1 MLINLKIPLP
11 QFSPFSSF
19 GYHNNNFTIA
29 WNNGTT
35 NNININGAA
44 GTTPDFLWGNLTT
57 IPYASYWLNG
67 TFESNNPTTS
77 IAFGQTGDTDGSGIF
92 RLINNAVFAHV
103 DGNSNYQ
110 ILSFAQYNG
119 LIDYYVL
126 FNPYNGTTVS
136 HVNVGGTFYNGSYKP
151 FPASLVAQQ
160 YEIFGGVSNEYTQFS
175 IPTIT
180 EKTYPVYF
188 NNSLWSSGQSWSV
201 SINGFNYQ
209 STTNQIEVNL
219 TTGSYNYT
227 SLIANTVF
235 SASSNVNVT
244 GNTSAY
250 YVNVPFNKAEAF
262 KLTVNVNGFS
272 GLFNF
277 YLSGY
282 KYTIS
287 SGQSIYPI
295 TNGSYSYTADFGPS
309 YKQDSGTVIIS
320 GNTTLT
326 LTATIQTYH
335 YKFTSN
341 YAGFHINIAGY
352 GNTSESGTVLY
363 LNISNYNTTFT
374 AYYQPFFSVS
384 YSPSQNIGDT
394 LYQNFTVTFTAIA
407 HYTYYIYET
416 GLVLGSPF
424 STTNTWSINYNGTV
438 YSSSVN
444 YIEITT
450 TSTSITFLVYGV
462 DGYSVNHRIITV
474 AETGNN
480 TIYSD
485 LNFTQDANTTPYSIG
500 LLWSYFPYIFTT
512 ILVAAI
518 FIPIGLVVR
527 RARRKDR

>member
-1 MLINLKIPLP
+1 VWASGLSWALTV
-11 QFSPFSSF
+11 
-19 GYHNNNFTIA
+19 NNQTY
-29 WNNGTT
+29 
-35 NNININGAA
+35 NINTNETTLRFTTGNYSYSAIMPTAAGVDTSSGYVVVSGNTSSYTVNMKFTTGPKYYVTVNVPGFTNSFTLSLNGFPYTTASGQLITVTNGSFTYIANFGASYQEQRGSFTINGA
-44 GTTPDFLWGNLTT
+44 
-57 IPYASYWLNG
+57 
-67 TFESNNPTTS
+67 
-77 IAFGQTGDTDGSGIF
+77 
-92 RLINNAVFAHV
+92 
-103 DGNSNYQ
+103 
-110 ILSFAQYNG
+110 
-119 LIDYYVL
+119 
-126 FNPYNGTTVS
+126 
-136 HVNVGGTFYNGSYKP
+136 
-151 FPASLVAQQ
+151 
-160 YEIFGGVSNEYTQFS
+160 
-175 IPTIT
+175 
-180 EKTYPVYF
+180 
-188 NNSLWSSGQSWSV
+188 
-201 SINGFNYQ
+201 
-209 STTNQIEVNL
+209 
-219 TTGSYNYT
+219 NYT
-227 SLIANTVF
+227 LNLNAPV
-235 SASSNVNVT
+235 
-244 GNTSAY
+244 
-250 YVNVPFNKAEAF
+250 
-262 KLTVNVNGFS
+262 
-272 GLFNF
+272 
-277 YLSGY
+277 
-282 KYTIS
+282 
-287 SGQSIYPI
+287 
-295 TNGSYSYTADFGPS
+295 
-309 YKQDSGTVIIS
+309 
-320 GNTTLT
+320 
-326 LTATIQTYH
+326 IQTFH

-394 LYQNFTVTFTAIA
+394 LYQNFTVTFAAIA

-512 ILVAAI
+512 ILVASI